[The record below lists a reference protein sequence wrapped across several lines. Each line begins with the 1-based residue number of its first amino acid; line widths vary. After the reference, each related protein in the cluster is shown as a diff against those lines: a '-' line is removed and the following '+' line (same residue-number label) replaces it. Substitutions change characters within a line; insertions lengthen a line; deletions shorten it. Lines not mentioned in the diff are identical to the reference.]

1 MLLGGPIQEDQLMTD
16 TAHRTRKNVADEFEI
31 RNVVHRYADA
41 SSRRDPAGVASVF
54 TSDCEWHS
62 PAIGT
67 HQGKDAVASFFAT
80 MLEDWN
86 AFIQGLLS
94 GVVVLDP
101 ADPDRATG
109 RWFVEETGQQTS
121 GAHLTV
127 SGVYHD
133 EYIRDAGTWRI
144 RRRRYDPLLLR
155 TVDSV
160 TALPY
165 PTDVHEIG

>member
-1 MLLGGPIQEDQLMTD
+1 MTE
-16 TAHRTRKNVADEFEI
+16 TVRRARNNVADELEI
-31 RNVVHRYADA
+31 RDLVHRYADA
-41 SSRRDPAGVASVF
+41 SSRRDPASVASVF

-62 PAIGT
+62 PAMGT
-67 HQGKDAVASFFAT
+67 HEGQDAVASFFAT

-94 GVVVLDP
+94 GVVFLDP

-121 GAHLTV
+121 GANLTV

-133 EYIRDAGTWRI
+133 EYKRDAGTWRI
-144 RRRRYDPLLLR
+144 SRRRYDPLLLR
-155 TVDSV
+155 ADDTV
-160 TALPY
+160 TALPF
-165 PTDVHEIG
+165 PTDVPEIDH